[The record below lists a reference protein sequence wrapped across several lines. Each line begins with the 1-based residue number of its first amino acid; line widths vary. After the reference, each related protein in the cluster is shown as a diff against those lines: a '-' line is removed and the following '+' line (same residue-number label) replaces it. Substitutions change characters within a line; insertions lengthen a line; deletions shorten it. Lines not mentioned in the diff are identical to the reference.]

1 MIKFYEPC
9 KINKMIALTKLF
21 QKINNIKG
29 NENYYPVG
37 IYIKKNK
44 IIGILSLGDIR
55 RIALKKVNFK
65 DPAINYL
72 NRKTVVINSD
82 LFNADLIN
90 KLNFFKKK
98 RKINFDF
105 IIYKDKKN

>member
-9 KINKMIALTKLF
+9 MINENDSINQII

-55 RIALKKVNFK
+55 RIAVKKINFK

-82 LFNADLIN
+82 LFNANLIN
-90 KLNFFKKK
+90 KLNFLKKK
-98 RKINFDF
+98 RKLNF
-105 IIYKDKKN
+105 